1 MGKKS
6 TQIVSLLIDSIQQI
20 SQTTD
25 VIEISKIVENILVK
39 SVFADSATLF
49 MVDKRTKI
57 LYCKNREDEIVFISK
72 LKSGLLSRAFLTKKP
87 AFYNYISTHK
97 EYDKEIDDSYDEDI
111 KSQIICPIV
120 VDDNILGIARI
131 SRKSTHSKLFT
142 KKEFHQILSL
152 NKFLVNTLK
161 IIVNGNSN
169 IFEFEDIVDE
179 DGFLENEAQKIEL
192 SSPMMFLSN
201 AVHDIRTP
209 ANSLYGFLELLE
221 ERVEDKRL
229 KSFVQN
235 AKQSAS
241 FINTLTDSILE
252 QTKSSFEIETPK
264 FSIVN
269 SIKYFSSIADI
280 FSANMYDKSITYL
293 IYIDPSIPKEIKVDE
308 LKLKR
313 VIINLI
319 GNAYKFTPKKGIVE
333 FRVIFDKEKEYLHLS
348 VKDSGIGIAEDRQKE
363 IFEAFKQAQEDTS
376 IHFGGTGLGLSIA
389 SCYVEDMQ
397 GKLEIDS
404 KEGEGSNFYFSIPLD
419 IITNKPSL
427 LYFENINKKITI
439 LSDYF
444 NCIDVQN
451 IKKYLIELRMP
462 EENIVIANKIS
473 ADTTHLICF
482 EHMLNDNILEEIE
495 TKKIKTLVVEENL
508 FRLVNDKRVEKYP
521 IISVNTFYADTVH
534 TFVFSQK
541 KLKILI
547 VDDSKINIMLL
558 QNILELDYTEVSY
571 AMDGLEAFS
580 MIESAV
586 KLHNYYDIVFL
597 DKNMPKMSGN
607 EVASKV
613 RKYEKTKHW
622 KEIYLVSV
630 TGDTNICEENLY
642 DAIVQKP
649 FRKKEILEVVQKV
662 PRQFYI

>member
-6 TQIVSLLIDSIQQI
+6 MKIVSLLTDSIQKI

-25 VIEISKIVENILVK
+25 VIQISKIVENILLEAIN
-39 SVFADSATLF
+39 ADSATLF
-49 MVDKRTKI
+49 MIDKTTKV
-57 LYCKNREDEIVFISK
+57 LYCKNKEDEIVFISK
-72 LKSGLLSRAFLTKKP
+72 LKGLLSRAFLTKKP
-87 AFYNYISTHK
+87 AFYNYIQTHK
-97 EYDKEIDDSYDEDI
+97 EYDESVDDSYNENI
-111 KSQIICPIV
+111 KSQIIFPIV
-120 VDDNILGIARI
+120 VDDNILGVVRV
-131 SRKSTHSKLFT
+131 SRKSTHPKLFT
-142 KKEFHQILSL
+142 KKEFHKVLSL
-152 NKFLVNTLK
+152 EKFLVNTLK
-161 IIVNGNSN
+161 IIINGNAN
-169 IFEFEDIVDE
+169 IFDYEDVASDDDFEESLVD
-179 DGFLENEAQKIEL
+179 KIEL
-192 SSPMMFLSN
+192 TSPMMFLSN

-235 AKQSAS
+235 AKQSAF

-269 SIKYFSSIADI
+269 SIKYFSSIANI

-333 FRVIFDKEKEYLHLS
+333 FRVIFNKEKEYLHVS
-348 VKDSGIGIAEDRQKE
+348 VKDSGIGIAKDKQKE

-376 IHFGGTGLGLSIA
+376 VHFGGTGLGLSIA
-389 SCYVEDMQ
+389 SCYVQDMQ
-397 GKLEIDS
+397 GSLEIES
-404 KEGEGSNFYFSIPLD
+404 EEGEGSNFYFELPLD
-419 IITNKPSL
+419 IVTNKPSL
-427 LYFENINKKITI
+427 LYFENTNKKITI

-451 IKKYLIELRMP
+451 IKKYLVELRMP
-462 EENIVIANKIS
+462 EENIVISNEVS
-473 ADTTHLICF
+473 EDTTHLICF
-482 EHMLNDNILEEIE
+482 EHMLNDELLKSVEMSKVKFLI
-495 TKKIKTLVVEENL
+495 VEENL
-508 FRLVNDKRVEKYP
+508 FRLVNNSKIENYP

-558 QNILELDYTEVSY
+558 QNILELDYAEVSY

-586 KLHNYYDIVFL
+586 KLQNPYDIVFL
-597 DKNMPKMSGN
+597 DKNMPNMSGD
-607 EVASKV
+607 EVATKV
-613 RKYEKTKHW
+613 REKEKTKHW
-622 KEIYLVSV
+622 ITTYLVSV
-630 TGDTNICEENLY
+630 TGDANLCQKDLYNI
-642 DAIVQKP
+642 IVQKP